1 MANRDEEAL
10 ELLQRVRNTL
20 VDVKNNTKSPDSMGL
35 LVTRRRLLVIH
46 IIASTI
52 VKNIDSLLEQES
64 KLENND

>member
-52 VKNIDSLLEQES
+52 IKNIDSLLEQES
-64 KLENND
+64 ELENND

>member
-64 KLENND
+64 ELENND